1 MEGAFSSPAS
11 EEEMTSANTNEE
23 NKIPQDLWE
32 EILTYQI
39 MSSLLVM
46 RMIMIPLLI
55 LITITMAVCKLSNIK
70 WFASGEKRNC

>member
-1 MEGAFSSPAS
+1 
-11 EEEMTSANTNEE
+11 MTSENTNEE
-23 NKIPQDLWE
+23 NKIPQDLGE

-55 LITITMAVCKLSNIK
+55 LITITMALRKLSNIK
-70 WFASGEKRNC
+70 WFASAERRNC

>member
-1 MEGAFSSPAS
+1 MEAAFSSPAS
-11 EEEMTSANTNEE
+11 EEEMTSENTNEE

-55 LITITMAVCKLSNIK
+55 LITITMAVHKLSNIK
-70 WFASGEKRNC
+70 WFASGERRNC

>member
-1 MEGAFSSPAS
+1 MECVFSSPAS
-11 EEEMTSANTNEE
+11 EEEMTSENTNEE

-55 LITITMAVCKLSNIK
+55 LIAITMAVRKLSNIK
-70 WFASGEKRNC
+70 WFTSGERRNC